1 MNVRHKYEER
11 EKRIDPGQYNLDFY
25 KEYNYEQSKY
35 FKINHYPSEHKP
47 DFFRK
52 IYKDVKIFSPVSYSH
67 NSRYTKVRTLKELGK
82 SYHMTNRL
90 RGVYKSDSDKTYIV
104 DNNTED
110 RLDKI
115 SLIFYDTPIYWWAIA
130 QANFLV
136 DVFNVKR
143 GTILRIPDLSNVQ
156 KMYF

>member
-1 MNVRHKYEER
+1 
-11 EKRIDPGQYNLDFY
+11 
-25 KEYNYEQSKY
+25 
-35 FKINHYPSEHKP
+35 
-47 DFFRK
+47 
-52 IYKDVKIFSPVSYSH
+52 
-67 NSRYTKVRTLKELGK
+67 
-82 SYHMTNRL
+82 MTNRL